1 MNRRV
6 EIGVFL
12 AGAAGLALCLFGP
25 WGGSERILSSYLFAY
40 LFWTGLTL
48 GCLAVM
54 MLHQLVGGQW
64 GVVTRPFLR
73 AGARTM
79 PVMAA
84 LFLPI
89 LVGLSTL
96 YPWAREGAPPMADG
110 ARQFMVRPLFIL
122 RTAIYLSSWV
132 ALAFWIPRWSA
143 RLENVEDPRLAHRLR
158 VLCGGGLVVY
168 GVTVF
173 YSAVD
178 WILSLEPGWTST
190 VYGMIIMAG
199 HGLSALA
206 AVTALW
212 VGFSGRRPGVEAV
225 TPDRLHDLGNLL
237 LAFVMLWA
245 YVSFSQYLVI
255 WFGDLSREIPWYLHR
270 TRAGWDK
277 VALLLI
283 VLHFAVPFVLLLSR
297 RLKRSPKALPLVAGA
312 LVAIHSLDVF
322 WRVRPPLDPA
332 GLSLHVPDL
341 LAPLALGGFWVGTFL
356 FHLRRSPLP
365 RAGEPAHA

>member
-1 MNRRV
+1 MSRRV
-6 EIGVFL
+6 EIGAFA
-12 AGAAGLALCLFGP
+12 AGTAGLAVFLVGP
-25 WGGSERILSSYLFAY
+25 WRGAGHFSYLFAY
-40 LFWTGLTL
+40 LFWIGLSL

-54 MLHQLVGGQW
+54 MLHHLVGGQW
-64 GVVTRPFLR
+64 GVATRPFLR

-79 PVMAA
+79 PVMGL

-89 LVGLSTL
+89 LAGLSTL
-96 YPWAREGAPPMADG
+96 YPWAGPDPPPMPEGA
-110 ARQFMVRPLFIL
+110 REFLVRPFFIV
-122 RTAIYLSSWV
+122 RTAIYFASWL

-143 RLENVEDPRLAHRLR
+143 RLDAVDDPRLAHRLR
-158 VLCGGGLVVY
+158 VLCGWGLVVY

-190 VYGMIIMAG
+190 VYGMIVMAG

-212 VGFSGRRPGVEAV
+212 VAFSRRRPGLEV
-225 TPDRLHDLGNLL
+225 TPERLHDLGNLL

-255 WFGDLSREIPWYLHR
+255 WFGDLSREIPWYVHR
-270 TRAGWDK
+270 TRGGWDK
-277 VALLLI
+277 VAIGLI

-297 RLKRSPKALPLVAGA
+297 RLKRSRRVLPVLAGA
-312 LVAIHSLDVF
+312 LVVVHSLDVF

-332 GLSLHVPDL
+332 GLSIHVSDL
-341 LAPLALGGFWVGTFL
+341 LAPLVVGAFWVGAFL
-356 FHLRRSPLP
+356 FHLRRSPMQ
-365 RAGEPAHA
+365 AAHA